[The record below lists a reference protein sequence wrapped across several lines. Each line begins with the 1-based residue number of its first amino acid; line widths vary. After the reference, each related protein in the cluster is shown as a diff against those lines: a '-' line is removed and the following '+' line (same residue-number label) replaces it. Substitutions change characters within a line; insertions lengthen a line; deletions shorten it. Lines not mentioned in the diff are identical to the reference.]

1 MAAANWVSNPEAMEV
16 DPSSAPEARTGDGM
30 EKTRTFSTSQLKPR
44 NVNAQPPICRF
55 YSRGKYCQFGRRC
68 WFLHEHLEPRVGPS
82 VPENHSEG
90 TANISQCQ
98 GSVESPT
105 DSSTVKPAEDSGA
118 QGRVRLGVPKAL
130 GPRDR
135 PKRPCRYYLSGYCAM
150 EERCRFWHPERQPPL
165 RDCAEPEPARVSLS
179 PTGPLI
185 RPPISRPAMVKDE
198 VKLTELTQEVARQL
212 RETEISQLMKR
223 FPKDQLI
230 IQESEDGKQTYY
242 RIMVEPTDPD
252 WPFDLKEMDI
262 QICFPDDYPL
272 EVFTVDIPE
281 DQDLPASMGRHVRM
295 ASEEWLRA
303 KHATNRL
310 MGKLELLF
318 RPYLRW
324 LDRNMEKLFTEGA
337 RQIKRE
343 LDAERAGI
351 RIVPYQHLQACLPE
365 AAAPRTADSP
375 ADPRKEDDLKG
386 LSQQLQ
392 QVKVTESESPE
403 MSGTGSEISSSE
415 EDDSCSRTD
424 SPSVHRRELHSA
436 GSTSGGLAPES
447 DRCKGT
453 AVRLVGL
460 ELGEGTATLAAQK
473 ITMSLKCSRCKVA
486 SDLTVS
492 QQCPAVVSC
501 EKCNTDISVT
511 FEPSML
517 HEHSDIMGY
526 LDLCGC
532 VPVELVL
539 QDSQFVV
546 GCLNCSKEGA
556 LQSLSYGRYKE
567 SNCLH
572 CHSKLRVLV
581 EAAQFYQTHAQSQ
594 DETDVSNSAHRRKRQ
609 PPGSTVQFGKPLPK
623 FGTCKHYKRS
633 YRWLRFP
640 CCGKA
645 YPCDMCHDDDQ
656 DHVMELAS
664 RMLCGYCAKEQPYNN
679 GKPCVAC
686 GAMMTKGPYAS
697 HWEGGQ
703 GCRNR
708 IKMSQTLQL
717 IEEWDAGKSVQ
728 QHKGSRD
735 LAHVEADSC
744 VWIT

>member
-1 MAAANWVSNPEAMEV
+1 MEV
-16 DPSSAPEARTGDGM
+16 DPSSAPEARTADST
-30 EKTRTFSTSQLKPR
+30 EKTRNFGTSQLKPR
-44 NVNAQPPICRF
+44 NANPHPPICRF
-55 YSRGKYCQFGRRC
+55 FSRGKYCQFGRRC
-68 WFLHEHLEPRVGPS
+68 WFLHEHLEPRVGSS
-82 VPENHSEG
+82 VPENHNDG
-90 TANISQCQ
+90 ATDVTQCQ
-98 GSVESPT
+98 GGM
-105 DSSTVKPAEDSGA
+105 DSSANGGTVKPAEDPGT
-118 QGRVRLGVPKAL
+118 QGRARLGTPKMPV
-130 GPRDR
+130 PRDR
-135 PKRPCRYYLSGYCAM
+135 PKKPCRYYLSGYCAM
-150 EERCRFWHPERQPPL
+150 EERCRFWHPEKQPPL
-165 RDCAEPEPARVSLS
+165 RDCVEPGPIRVNLN
-179 PTGPLI
+179 PGGPLI
-185 RPPISRPAMVKDE
+185 RPPVSRPAVVKDE

-230 IQESEDGKQTYY
+230 IQESEDGKQTFY

-272 EVFTVDIPE
+272 EVFTVEIPE
-281 DQDLPASMGRHVRM
+281 DQDLPASMGRHICM

-337 RQIKRE
+337 RQIKRD

-351 RIVPYQHLQACLPE
+351 RIVPYQQLRACLPE
-365 AAAPRTADSP
+365 ATASQKTDSP
-375 ADPRKEDDLKG
+375 AGPRKEDDLQG

-392 QVKVTESESPE
+392 QVKVTELESPE

-415 EDDSCSRTD
+415 EDDACSRTD
-424 SPSVHRRELHSA
+424 PTSAHGHGPHSA
-436 GSTSGGLAPES
+436 GSAGGES
-447 DRCKGT
+447 ARRCRGT
-453 AVRLVGL
+453 AVRLLGL
-460 ELGEGTATLAAQK
+460 ELGEGTATLAAQQ
-473 ITMSLKCSRCKVA
+473 IAMSLKCSRCKVA

-492 QQCPAVVSC
+492 QKRPSAVTC
-501 EKCNTDISVT
+501 EKCNTDIRVA
-511 FEPSML
+511 FEPSIV
-517 HEHSDIMGY
+517 HEHSDILGY
-526 LDLCGC
+526 LDLGGC

-539 QDSQFVV
+539 QDSRFVV
-546 GCLNCSKEGA
+546 GCLNCSKEGT

-572 CHSKLRVLV
+572 CHRKLSVLV
-581 EAAQFYQTHAQSQ
+581 EAVQFYQLQAQSQ
-594 DETDVSNSAHRRKRQ
+594 DEADVNNSVHRRKRK
-609 PPGSTVQFGKPLPK
+609 PPGLTVQFGKPLPE
-623 FGTCKHYKRS
+623 FGTCTHYKRS
-633 YRWLRFP
+633 HRWLRFP

-645 YPCDMCHDDDQ
+645 YPCDVCHDDDQ

-679 GKPCVAC
+679 GKPCIAC
-686 GAMMTKGPYAS
+686 GAMMTKGSYSS

-708 IKMSQTLQL
+708 IRMNHKDKQKYSNASKTVSRRSQRQY
-717 IEEWDAGKSVQ
+717 Q
-728 QHKGSRD
+728 N
-735 LAHVEADSC
+735 
-744 VWIT
+744 